1 MGMWKS
7 LVGRWSKVERVA
19 RRELRQVR
27 KAEGRG
33 VNEGQVRQ
41 SRYDHGADSG
51 PPDVG
56 GGVGGAL

>member
-1 MGMWKS
+1 
-7 LVGRWSKVERVA
+7 VGRWSKVERVA